1 MTGAAPS
8 PSTTTLRVLVAEDDE
23 TLRFLSRRF
32 IEKLGH
38 TVTTVPNGRDAVDA
52 ALTGGF
58 DVVLMDV
65 NMPLLDGPQATRMI
79 RTAGDRIRQPHIIAL
94 TAAVNAGVRQAC
106 RAAGMDAFVTK
117 PFRSA
122 DIRQA
127 LTGIGT
133 TPAVTGI
140 APAADTPSSEPF
152 AGLEQFEPAVRA
164 EILRTFRQ
172 RGGDDATQLAQA
184 LDDGDTDRAR
194 FLAHRLRGASAA
206 VGATGLAELC
216 RSIETAPAA
225 PVPAGRVAAL
235 RTAFAS
241 VESHIE
247 TFERGHPSP

>member
-1 MTGAAPS
+1 MTGAATAPA
-8 PSTTTLRVLVAEDDE
+8 TTTLRVLVAEDDE

-38 TVTTVPNGRDAVDA
+38 TVTTVANGRDAVDA

-79 RTAGDRIRQPHIIAL
+79 RSAGDRILQPHIIAL

-106 RAAGMDAFVTK
+106 EAAGMDAFVTK

-127 LTGIGT
+127 LAGVGTAMITDAPSPASPAPFTGL
-133 TPAVTGI
+133 
-140 APAADTPSSEPF
+140 D
-152 AGLEQFEPAVRA
+152 QFEPAVRV

-172 RGGDDATQLAQA
+172 RGGDDVAQLAQA
-184 LDDGDTDRAR
+184 LDDGDADRAR

-206 VGATGLAELC
+206 VGATALADICLT
-216 RSIETAPAA
+216 IETEPAD
-225 PVPAGRVAAL
+225 PVPGGRVTAL
-235 RTAFAS
+235 RTAFAA
-241 VESHIE
+241 VEGHIE